1 MKNLKILE
9 IGKNVKLTLIPE
21 SKFKTNLISVYIQR
35 KLDRNEVTKNALLP
49 GILKSGCNKYK
60 TLGQLTDREEELYG
74 SYLHAGASKRG
85 ESQVLGFSILSV
97 NEKYLDEKILGQC
110 IEFLNEIINNPLVI
124 DGGFN
129 EEYLNIEKEILKDSI
144 MSIIND
150 KGNYAM
156 KRTNEIMFEG
166 EPYSINGKGY
176 IEDLDTIDRVSLY
189 EHYKEVL
196 KTSPIEIMIEG
207 EFEESEVVE
216 LIKEKFQFDRG
227 NIIDIPKEEYY
238 KEVDE
243 VKEVKENM
251 DIAQGK
257 LVMGYRCNVDYLD
270 EEKYYSLLLGSRILG
285 GGADS
290 KLFINV
296 REKESLCYTIYST
309 IQKSKSTMMVCS
321 GIEAQNYEKTV
332 NLVKEQVQK
341 LKDGDITESEISN
354 AKIAFINSLN
364 SLNDEIGR
372 ISDFYFSQSISKN
385 KSDLDQIKNMINK
398 STKEDI
404 VEAVKNIELDTIY
417 FLSK

>member
-1 MKNLKILE
+1 MKNLKTLE

-207 EFEESEVVE
+207 EFEETEVVE

-270 EEKYYSLLLGSRILG
+270 EEKYYSLLLGYRILG

>member
-1 MKNLKILE
+1 MKNLKTLE

-354 AKIAFINSLN
+354 AKIEFINSLN

>member
-1 MKNLKILE
+1 MKNLKTLE
-9 IGKNVKLTLIPE
+9 IGKNVKLTLIPG

-176 IEDLDTIDRVSLY
+176 IEDLDTIDRVGLY

-207 EFEESEVVE
+207 EFEETEVVE

-238 KEVDE
+238 KEVDK
-243 VKEVKENM
+243 VKEVKETM